1 MNKLFNKILVP
12 VEFSKQTSQV
22 VSKAVMIAN
31 QFKCDLHLVFV
42 ENGGMADADKHLVEV
57 LTEGELTDYDVKLQE
72 LKAAFL
78 PQLEDGLQL
87 VTVMHKGSREQ
98 YIISYALQHTI
109 DLIMVEKPRSVLPM
123 RFSRSFN
130 INRISRKTGCPV
142 LTVKGTAELEAI
154 RNIVLPV
161 DAHLPLRKV
170 MFASYLAKHFNARIH
185 LIALSEPG
193 EEADVEKKAYL
204 YKTFQLLRE
213 NTNLNI
219 ECHTVH
225 GGNIADTTLQYA
237 QEINADL
244 IVVNPG
250 KEMLLSGFVNRLF
263 ARLLFNESRIPVMT
277 VAPAR

>member
-1 MNKLFNKILVP
+1 MNKLFNNILVP
-12 VEFSKQTSQV
+12 VEFSKQTGQV

-72 LKAAFL
+72 LKAEFL

-87 VTVMHKGSREQ
+87 LTVMHKGSREQ
-98 YIISYALQHTI
+98 YIISYALQHAI
-109 DLIMVEKPRSVLPM
+109 DLIMVEKPRSLLPM

-130 INRISRKTGCPV
+130 INRISKKTGCPV

-193 EEADVEKKAYL
+193 EDDDLEKKAYL

-213 NTNLNI
+213 NTNLKI

-237 QEINADL
+237 TDINADL

>member
-31 QFKCDLHLVFV
+31 QFKCDLHLVFA

-57 LTEGELTDYDVKLQE
+57 LTEGELTDYEVKLQD

-78 PQLEDGLQL
+78 PQLEHGLQL

-98 YIISYALQHTI
+98 YIISYALQHRI
-109 DLIMVEKPRSVLPM
+109 DLIMVEKPRSILPM

-130 INRISRKTGCPV
+130 INRISKKTGCPV
-142 LTVKGTAELEAI
+142 LTVKGSAELEAI

-193 EEADVEKKAYL
+193 EEVDVEKKAYL

-237 QEINADL
+237 TDINADL

>member
-1 MNKLFNKILVP
+1 MNKLFNNILVP

-57 LTEGELTDYDVKLQE
+57 LTEGELTDYDVKMQE
-72 LKAAFL
+72 LKAGFL
-78 PQLEDGLQL
+78 PLLEDGLQL
-87 VTVMHKGSREQ
+87 LTVMHKGSREQ
-98 YIISYALQHTI
+98 YIISYALQHAI
-109 DLIMVEKPRSVLPM
+109 DLIMVEKPRSILPM

-130 INRISRKTGCPV
+130 INRISKKTGCPV

-193 EEADVEKKAYL
+193 DEDDVEKKAYL

-219 ECHTVH
+219 ECHTIH

-237 QEINADL
+237 TEINADL

>member
-1 MNKLFNKILVP
+1 MNKLFNNILVP
-12 VEFSKQTSQV
+12 VEFSKQSSQV
-22 VSKAVMIAN
+22 ISQAVMIAN
-31 QFKCDLHLVFV
+31 HFRCDLHLVYV
-42 ENGGMADADKHLVEV
+42 EHNSMADAEKHLVQA
-57 LTEGELTDYDVKLQE
+57 LTEGELADYEVEMME
-72 LKAAFL
+72 LKAAFQ

-87 VTVMHKGSREQ
+87 ITAMRRGSREQ
-98 YIISYALQHTI
+98 HVTSYALQHAI
-109 DLIMVEKPRSVLPM
+109 DLIIVEKPRSILPM

-130 INRISRKTGCPV
+130 INRISKKTGCPV
-142 LTVKGTAELEAI
+142 LTVKGTARLEAI
-154 RNIVLPV
+154 KNIVLPV

-170 MFASYLAKHFNARIH
+170 MFASYLARHFNARIH

-193 EEADVEKKAYL
+193 EEDNVENKVYL
-204 YKTFQLLRE
+204 YKTYQLLRE
-213 NTNLNI
+213 NTNLTV

-225 GGNIADTTLQYA
+225 GGNIADTTLEYA
-237 QEINADL
+237 RQINADL

>member
-1 MNKLFNKILVP
+1 MNKLFNNILVP

-57 LTEGELTDYDVKLQE
+57 LTEGELTDYDVKMQE
-72 LKAAFL
+72 LKTEFL
-78 PQLEDGLQL
+78 PHLEDGLQL
-87 VTVMHKGSREQ
+87 LTVMHKGSREQ
-98 YIISYALQHTI
+98 YIISYALQHAI
-109 DLIMVEKPRSVLPM
+109 DLIMVEKPRSILPM

-130 INRISRKTGCPV
+130 INRISKKTGCPV

-193 EEADVEKKAYL
+193 DENDLEKKAYL

-219 ECHTVH
+219 ECHTIH

-237 QEINADL
+237 TDINADL

>member
-1 MNKLFNKILVP
+1 MNKLFNNILVP

-57 LTEGELTDYDVKLQE
+57 LTEGELTDYDVKMQE
-72 LKAAFL
+72 LKAEFL
-78 PQLEDGLQL
+78 PLLEDGLQL
-87 VTVMHKGSREQ
+87 LTVMHKGSREQ
-98 YIISYALQHTI
+98 YIISYALQHAI
-109 DLIMVEKPRSVLPM
+109 DLIMVEKPRSILPM

-130 INRISRKTGCPV
+130 INRISKKTGCPV

-193 EEADVEKKAYL
+193 DEDDVEKKAYL

-219 ECHTVH
+219 ECHTIH

-237 QEINADL
+237 TDINADL

-250 KEMLLSGFVNRLF
+250 KEMLLSGFVN
-263 ARLLFNESRIPVMT
+263 
-277 VAPAR
+277 

>member
-57 LTEGELTDYDVKLQE
+57 LTEGELTDYEVKLQE
-72 LKAAFL
+72 LKAAFI
-78 PQLEDGLQL
+78 PQLEEGLQL

-98 YIISYALQHTI
+98 YIISYALQHAI

-130 INRISRKTGCPV
+130 INRISKKTGCPV

-193 EEADVEKKAYL
+193 EEVDVEKKAYL

-237 QEINADL
+237 TDINADL

>member
-1 MNKLFNKILVP
+1 MKKLFNNILVP
-12 VEFSKQTSQV
+12 VEFSKQTNQV
-22 VSKAVMIAN
+22 VSQAVMIAN
-31 QFKCDLHLVFV
+31 HFRCDLHLLFV
-42 ENGGMADADKHLVEV
+42 ENNGMADAEKDIMQA
-57 LTEGELTDYDVKLQE
+57 LTEGELDDYEVELME
-72 LKAAFL
+72 LKAKFL
-78 PQLEDGLQL
+78 PLMEDGLQL
-87 VTVMHKGSREQ
+87 ITSFRKGSREQ
-98 YIISYALQHTI
+98 FVASYALQNAI
-109 DLIMVEKPRSVLPM
+109 DLIIVEKPRSILPM

-130 INRISRKTGCPV
+130 INRISKKTGCPV
-142 LTVKGTAELEAI
+142 LTVKGTAKLEAI

-193 EEADVEKKAYL
+193 EEDNVENKVYL
-204 YKTFQLLRE
+204 YKTYQLLRE
-213 NTNLNI
+213 NTNLTV

-225 GGNIADTTLQYA
+225 GGNIADTTLEYA
-237 QEINADL
+237 RQINADL

>member
-1 MNKLFNKILVP
+1 MNKLFNNILVP

-22 VSKAVMIAN
+22 VGKAVMIAN
-31 QFKCDLHLVFV
+31 QFRCDLHLVFV

-57 LTEGELTDYDVKLQE
+57 LTEGELTDYDVKMQA
-72 LKAAFL
+72 LKAEFL
-78 PQLEDGLQL
+78 PLLEDGLQL
-87 VTVMHKGSREQ
+87 LTVMHKGSREQ
-98 YIISYALQHTI
+98 YIISYALQHSI
-109 DLIMVEKPRSVLPM
+109 DLIMVEKPRSILPM

-130 INRISRKTGCPV
+130 INRISKKTGCPV

-193 EEADVEKKAYL
+193 DDDVEKKAYL

-213 NTNLNI
+213 NTNLSI

-237 QEINADL
+237 TEINADL

>member
-1 MNKLFNKILVP
+1 MKKLFNNILVP
-12 VEFSKQTSQV
+12 VEFSKQTNQV
-22 VSKAVMIAN
+22 VSQAVMIAN
-31 QFKCDLHLVFV
+31 HFRCDLHLLFV
-42 ENGGMADADKHLVEV
+42 ENNGMADAEKDIMQA
-57 LTEGELTDYDVKLQE
+57 LTEGELADYEVELME
-72 LKAAFL
+72 LKATFL
-78 PQLEDGLQL
+78 PMMEDGLQL
-87 VTVMHKGSREQ
+87 ITSLRKGSREQ
-98 YIISYALQHTI
+98 FVASYALQNAI
-109 DLIMVEKPRSVLPM
+109 DLIIVEKPRSILPM

-130 INRISRKTGCPV
+130 INRISKKTGCPV
-142 LTVKGTAELEAI
+142 LTVKGTARLEAI

-193 EEADVEKKAYL
+193 EEDNVENKVYL
-204 YKTFQLLRE
+204 YKTYQLLRE
-213 NTNLNI
+213 NTNLTV

-225 GGNIADTTLQYA
+225 GGNIADTTLEYA
-237 QEINADL
+237 RQINADL

-250 KEMLLSGFVNRLF
+250 KEMLLSGFINRLF

>member
-1 MNKLFNKILVP
+1 MKKLFNNILVP
-12 VEFSKQTSQV
+12 VEFSKQTNQV
-22 VSKAVMIAN
+22 VSQAVMIAN
-31 QFKCDLHLVFV
+31 HFRCDLHLLFI
-42 ENGGMADADKHLVEV
+42 ENNGMADAEKDIMQA
-57 LTEGELTDYDVKLQE
+57 LTEGELADFEVELME
-72 LKAAFL
+72 LKAKFL
-78 PQLEDGLQL
+78 PLLEDGLQL
-87 VTVMHKGSREQ
+87 ITTMKRGSREQ
-98 YIISYALQHTI
+98 HVSSYALQNAI
-109 DLIMVEKPRSVLPM
+109 DLIIVEKPRSILPM

-130 INRISRKTGCPV
+130 INRISKKTGCPV
-142 LTVKGTAELEAI
+142 LTVKGTAKLEAI

-193 EEADVEKKAYL
+193 EEDNVENKVYL
-204 YKTFQLLRE
+204 YKTYQLLRE
-213 NTNLNI
+213 NTNLTV

-225 GGNIADTTLQYA
+225 GGNIADTTLEYA
-237 QEINADL
+237 RQINADL